1 MNSPGK
7 PPDPNDEIRDE
18 AAHLC
23 AKVKTLPD
31 HIFKTPS
38 PYPLVVQFALVE
50 SFHVAVRALIEFLRI
65 HPTGHPTD
73 VHAASLIPGWTPNL
87 TQAKLDELNQHWKVV
102 SEQLVHFS
110 SARTQPV
117 DAVEAEVRRLA
128 ADVLTVW
135 DQFAAASQHPLI
147 LEASDIHFFD
157 EPATGART

>member
-1 MNSPGK
+1 MNSPGT

-50 SFHVAVRALIEFLRI
+50 SFHVAVRALIEFLLI
-65 HPTGHPTD
+65 HPSGCPTD
-73 VHAASLIPGWTPNL
+73 VHAASLIPGWKPQL
-87 TQAKLDELNQHWKVV
+87 TQAKHDELDAHWKTV
-102 SEQLVHFS
+102 SSQLVHFS
-110 SARTQPV
+110 AARPQPI
-117 DAVEAEVRRLA
+117 DTVEAELRQLA

-135 DQFAAASQHPLI
+135 DQFAAAGCHPLI
-147 LEASDIHFFD
+147 LEASDIHIFD
-157 EPATGART
+157 QPATGART